1 MATTMHT
8 QQCFSSDTSDYDSD
22 TTATTTTNHRHVDHS
37 NTIFKAYL
45 EIHGDHS
52 STSSIHDLSKIQS
65 FLNSST
71 SGALSCLICLER
83 IKPVDPTWSCIGSC
97 FDVFHLQCI
106 QSWAQ
111 QSASRAASRA
121 LTRLPISA
129 EVAADASVWNCP
141 KCRFEYPKCEI
152 PKKYCCF
159 CGKLENPF
167 HDPWVLPHSCGEIC
181 GRSLRN
187 NCGHNCLLL
196 CHPGPCPSCPKL
208 VKSRCFCGGFEDVR
222 RCGFKEFSCNKK
234 CNRVLD
240 CGIHRCSE
248 ICHDGFC
255 PPCRE
260 KGVYKCQC
268 GRMKEEREC
277 CDRVF
282 RCENPCGRGLECGK
296 HVCERGCHEGEC
308 GQCPFQGKRS
318 CPCGKTVYEGMSCDA
333 EVPLCGSTC
342 DKKLSCGR
350 HRCPDRCHRR
360 ACEETCR
367 IVITKSCRCGGL
379 KKQVPCHQDLIC
391 ERKCTRERDCG
402 RHACRRRCCDGDC
415 PQCTEVCGRKL
426 RCRNH
431 KCPSPCHR
439 GPCAPCPLMVTISC
453 ACGSTHFEVPCGTEK
468 EQKPPH
474 CRKQCQINPLCRH
487 RTTCKPH
494 KCHYGACPPCKLP
507 CGEEY
512 PCGHACK
519 LRCHGPRPP
528 PNLEFTLKPKKKKH
542 NYPSEPTPGTPCPPC
557 PELVWRS
564 CVGQHFAAE
573 KMMICCDKSQY
584 SCDNLCGN
592 PLACGNH
599 YCTKTCHALQN
610 SSSSSDQRK
619 KGEPCEKCTLSCQKE
634 RTPSCSH
641 PCPRQCHPG
650 DCPPCKVLLKR
661 SCHCGAMVHVF
672 ECIYYNTLSD
682 KEQLRV
688 RSCGGPCHR
697 KLPNCTHL
705 CPEICHPRD
714 CPSPEKCSK
723 KVTVRC
729 GCYNLKKEWQCR
741 DVQLA
746 YRNSGRDSKEI
757 PKTQFGL
764 GLLPCDS
771 SCKSKAQAIESELQL
786 RKPKASEKKEPE
798 TVTHVPKRRKRREQ
812 AQETKQASTLQK
824 LISTLK
830 RLFIFVGLLVALVVL
845 AYFGYKGLLLL
856 NDWMN
861 EVEERRERTR
871 YRH

>member
-1 MATTMHT
+1 MTSMM
-8 QQCFSSDTSDYDSD
+8 QPSQPLSSDSSDYDSD
-22 TTATTTTNHRHVDHS
+22 NTTRRHVDLS

-45 EIHGDHS
+45 EIHGHDS
-52 STSSIHDLSKIQS
+52 STSSPHDLSKIQS

-83 IKPVDPTWSCIGSC
+83 IKPVDPTWSCGGSC
-97 FDVFHLQCI
+97 FAVFHLHCI

-111 QSASRAASRA
+111 QSTSLAASRA
-121 LTRLPISA
+121 LTRLPISP
-129 EVAADASVWNCP
+129 ELAADTSVWNCP
-141 KCRFEYPKCEI
+141 KCRFEYPKCQI
-152 PKKYCCF
+152 PKTYYCF
-159 CGKLENPF
+159 CGKVDNPV

-181 GRSLRN
+181 GRPLKN
-187 NCGHNCLLL
+187 KCGHFCLLL

-208 VKSRCFCGGFEDVR
+208 LKCSCFCGGFEDVR
-222 RCGFKEFSCNKK
+222 RCGFKEYSCANK

-240 CGIHRCSE
+240 CGIHTCCV
-248 ICHDGFC
+248 ICHDGVC

-268 GRMKEEREC
+268 GTVKEDREC

-282 RCENPCGRGLECGK
+282 RCENPCGRSLECGK
-296 HVCERGCHEGEC
+296 HVCDRGCHEGEC
-308 GQCPFQGKRS
+308 GQCPFQGKRT
-318 CPCGKTVYEGMSCDA
+318 CPCGKRIYEGMSCDA

-360 ACEETCR
+360 PCEETCR
-367 IVITKSCRCGGL
+367 LVITKSCRCGGL
-379 KKQVPCHQDLIC
+379 KKQM
-391 ERKCTRERDCG
+391 TRFPAIKIWYVKG
-402 RHACRRRCCDGDC
+402 SAQGNVIVGVMLAGGAAAMG
-415 PQCTEVCGRKL
+415 TV
-426 RCRNH
+426 RNVQ
-431 KCPSPCHR
+431 R

-468 EQKPPH
+468 EQKPPR
-474 CRKQCQINPLCRH
+474 CRKLCQINPLCRH
-487 RTTCKPH
+487 SSTCKPH

-528 PNLEFTLKPKKKKH
+528 PNLEFTLKPKKKKQ
-542 NYPSEPTPGTPCPPC
+542 NYPTEPTPGIPCPPC

-573 KMMICCDKSQY
+573 KMMICSDNSQY

-599 YCTKTCHALQN
+599 YCTKTCHALQHL
-610 SSSSSDQRK
+610 SSSSVQHKR
-619 KGEPCEKCTLSCQKE
+619 GEPCEECTLSCQKE
-634 RTPSCSH
+634 RTPPCQH
-641 PCPRQCHPG
+641 PCPQPCHPG
-650 DCPPCKVLLKR
+650 ECPPCKVLLKR
-661 SCHCGAMVHVF
+661 ACHCGAMVHVF
-672 ECIYYNTLSD
+672 ECIYYNTLSE

-697 KLPNCTHL
+697 KLPMCTHL
-705 CPEICHPRD
+705 CPEICHSGL

-729 GCYNLKKEWQCR
+729 ACNNLKKEWLCQ
-741 DVQLA
+741 DVQIA
-746 YRNSGRDSKEI
+746 YTYSGRDSKDI
-757 PKTQFGL
+757 PKTQYGL
-764 GLLPCDS
+764 RLLPCDS

-786 RKPKASEKKEPE
+786 RKPKAVEKKETE
-798 TVTHVPKRRKRREQ
+798 SVTHVPKRRKRREQ
-812 AQETKQASTLQK
+812 AQETKQVSKLQK
-824 LISTLK
+824 LIMNLK
-830 RLFIFVGLLVALVVL
+830 RVVLLIVVLVLLVAL
-845 AYFGYKGLLLL
+845 AYWGYKGLLLL

-861 EVEERRERTR
+861 EVEERRAKAR
-871 YRH
+871 YRRA